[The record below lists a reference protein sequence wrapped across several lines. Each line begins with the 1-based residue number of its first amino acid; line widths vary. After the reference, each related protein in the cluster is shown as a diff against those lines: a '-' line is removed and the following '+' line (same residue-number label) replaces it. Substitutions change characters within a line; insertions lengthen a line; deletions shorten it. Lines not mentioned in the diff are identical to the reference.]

1 MAKQLCIMIA
11 GVSSGVGKTTVATGL
26 MHALVARGLR
36 VQGFKVG
43 PDYIDPT
50 YHRSATGRP
59 SYNLDTWLNGPEDVL
74 RCFASGMRDA
84 DIAIIEGVMG
94 LFDGRKQTR
103 DDASSAEMARLLDV
117 PVFLVVDASRMGQ
130 SVAAVIHGY
139 QHLDPRVHIAGVI
152 LNQVASENHES
163 ILRYAIA
170 AWTNVPIVGVIYRGQ
185 MPSMPARHLGLVP
198 TSEHQ
203 LDLQQL
209 GNVIEHTIQI
219 DQLLA
224 SARQIANERPLR
236 NDAPAEQQIELPL
249 PLRREQR
256 PYRLGLALDR
266 AFSFYYP
273 EVLEHFTARGIEV
286 VPFSP
291 LDDTVPPHDIDVCYL
306 GGGFPEI
313 FAAQLSANESMLAGL
328 RSMIAGGTR
337 IYAECGG
344 YMYLG
349 KACIDQEGISHPLLG
364 VVPYEFRMGKQ
375 RAQLGYREIMTR
387 RATLLGPANMH
398 LRGHEFHWSS
408 IKESLLTEHTIY
420 EIQDEKG
427 YTEEGFADHAIVA
440 SYIHLPFKSFVSVL
454 TNLFDLGP
462 RYVEN
467 RP

>member
-1 MAKQLCIMIA
+1 MKTDQLCIMIA

-84 DIAIIEGVMG
+84 DVAIIEGVMG
-94 LFDGRKQTR
+94 LFDGRKQTK
-103 DDASSAEMARLLDV
+103 DDASTAEMARLLNV
-117 PVFLVVDASRMGQ
+117 PVFLVVDASKMGQ

-139 QHLDPRVHIAGVI
+139 QQLDPRVRVAGVI
-152 LNQVASENHES
+152 LNQVASESHENT
-163 ILRYAIA
+163 LRYAIA
-170 AWTNVPIVGVIYRGQ
+170 AWTNVPIVGVIRRGQ
-185 MPSMPARHLGLVP
+185 LPSLPERHLGLVP

-219 DQLLA
+219 DQLLI
-224 SARQIANERPLR
+224 SARQFTKQRPR
-236 NDAPAEQQIELPL
+236 HKETPAEQIELPL
-249 PLRREQR
+249 LRDQR

-273 EVLEHFTARGIEV
+273 EVLEHCSARGIEV

-291 LDDTVPPHDIDVCYL
+291 LEDSAPPGDIDVCYL

-313 FAAQLSANESMLAGL
+313 FAAQLSSNEGMLAGL
-328 RSMIAGGTR
+328 RSMIAGGMR
-337 IYAECGG
+337 VYGECGG

-349 KACIDQEGISHPLLG
+349 KACIDQEGVAHPLLG
-364 VVPYEFRMGKQ
+364 ALPYEFHMGKQ
-375 RAQLGYREIMTR
+375 RAQLGYREVVTR
-387 RATLLGPANMH
+387 RETLLGPANMH
-398 LRGHEFHWSS
+398 LRGHEFHWSY
-408 IKESLLTEHTIY
+408 IKEPLLTEYTIY
-420 EIQDEKG
+420 EVQGEKS
-427 YTEEGFADHAIVA
+427 YTEEGFANHAIVA
-440 SYIHLPFKSFVSVL
+440 SYIHLPFKSFVTVL
-454 TNLFDLGP
+454 TNLF
-462 RYVEN
+462 RI
-467 RP
+467 